1 MEPPGTTNDLLEP
14 YIKINF
20 NGSMVI
26 HNKREQNKKIYNFR
40 PQSLVIDTRKK
51 PKRKKNFFFCWNEK
65 EFLSIITFYRTQNS
79 TDRKLFLISFH
90 FCQIFGIVH
99 KLHN

>member
-26 HNKREQNKKIYNFR
+26 HNKREQNKKKYIISV
-40 PQSLVIDTRKK
+40 PSHSLSTLEKSQKGKK
-51 PKRKKNFFFCWNEK
+51 TFFFVGMKKN
-65 EFLSIITFYRTQNS
+65 SYQS
-79 TDRKLFLISFH
+79 
-90 FCQIFGIVH
+90 
-99 KLHN
+99 

>member
-26 HNKREQNKKIYNFR
+26 FITKESRIRKYIISVPSHSLSTLEKSQKGKKTFFF
-40 PQSLVIDTRKK
+40 VGM
-51 PKRKKNFFFCWNEK
+51 KKN
-65 EFLSIITFYRTQNS
+65 SYQS
-79 TDRKLFLISFH
+79 
-90 FCQIFGIVH
+90 
-99 KLHN
+99 